1 MKNTRVAALAL
12 ALAPT
17 LAVLAAPRDA
27 AACGSAIRLEVKPLA
42 KPSPVQEIARAEKA
56 LESGQALVATQ
67 AVIGAFPKVRST
79 AAGADALAT
88 RALRVFALA
97 LVRSDGT
104 ADERKAGI
112 PGAQEWTRSA
122 NLDWA
127 VQALREID
135 LKRPNDPSLR
145 ADLGEALAKVPPGE
159 AEAMTILAGLEK
171 KDLMGSPHA
180 YAALARLRE
189 KNGDA
194 TGAQAA
200 VKRCEEMTKA
210 WGVCRPVLP
219 SAPKPKP
226 AATRFVTP
234 DGVKV

>member
-1 MKNTRVAALAL
+1 MKNAPAALLAL
-12 ALAPT
+12 ALVPAF
-17 LAVLAAPRDA
+17 AVIAAPRDA
-27 AACGSAIRLEVKPLA
+27 TACGSAIRLEVKPQA
-42 KPSPVQEIARAEKA
+42 KPTPVQEIARAEKA

-67 AVIGAFPKVRST
+67 AVIAAFPKVRAAT
-79 AAGADALAT
+79 AGADALET

-97 LVRSDGT
+97 LVRSDGA

-112 PGAQEWTRSA
+112 PGATEWTKSA

-135 LKRPNDPSLR
+135 QKRPNDPALR
-145 ADLGEALAKVPPGE
+145 ADLGEALAKVARGE
-159 AEAMTILAGLEK
+159 GEAMTILGGLEK

-189 KNGDA
+189 KKGDLA
-194 TGAQAA
+194 GAEAA

-210 WGVCRPVLP
+210 WGVCRPALP
-219 SAPKPKP
+219 SAPKAKP
-226 AATRFVTP
+226 AEKA
-234 DGVKV
+234 